1 MSRLRAQSKDQ
12 MPDVTMDELQAQN
25 AELQKQLEEA
35 QETLLA
41 IRDGS
46 VDAFVVKDT
55 VYTLTGADRPYR
67 LFVEEMQQA
76 AATLG
81 ADGTILYCNRQF
93 ANLLNASHENIIGM
107 NLRALVAAE
116 DREKCL
122 LHSGKI
128 EVRLLQDENE
138 LIPVILAFNV
148 LPEDCGAATGV
159 LVTDLR
165 AQRDNEELKIAYQKL
180 AESNEEREKLLESE
194 RAARTEAERSTRM
207 KEEFLSLVS
216 HELRTPLNAI
226 LGWSQ
231 LMKRTNDPEAHR
243 QGLEAIERGAR
254 SQAMLI
260 DELLDVSRIVSGKL
274 RIEVQ
279 SLQLSPLVTAAI
291 ETLRPAA
298 EAKSIQVQQMVS
310 PDASPVKGDPARIQ
324 QIVWNLLSNA
334 IKFTPKGGIVQIL
347 VTRTEGHV
355 EITVIDTGSGISEKF
370 LPHVFERFLQA
381 DSSMSRTHGGL
392 GLGLAIVKHLVELH
406 GGTVSAE
413 SDGEG
418 KGATFRVR
426 LPLDRSK
433 ATDAA
438 MPHELGLTPLPNVKV
453 LVVDDDPS
461 SCEVVRRILVSCEA
475 EVSCAASVEE
485 ALPLLEKFLP
495 DVLISDIGM
504 PGKDGIAFIREIRET
519 EFKNRTRRLPA
530 VALTAFARAE
540 DRIRVLQAGYNSH
553 VSKPI
558 DPRELIAV
566 VESLATGK

>member
-1 MSRLRAQSKDQ
+1 
-12 MPDVTMDELQAQN
+12 MPEVKKDELQARN
-25 AELQKQLEEA
+25 AELQKQLDEA
-35 QETLLA
+35 QETLRA

-81 ADGTILYCNRQF
+81 ADGTILYCNRHF
-93 ANLLNASHENIIGM
+93 TNLLNSSHEKLMGM
-107 NLRALVAAE
+107 NLRELVAEE

-122 LHSGKI
+122 QTTGKT
-128 EVRLLQDENE
+128 EVHLRPDDNQ
-138 LIPVILAFNV
+138 LIPAILAFNP
-148 LPEDCGAATGV
+148 LPEDCGAAVGV

-165 AQRDNEELKIAYQKL
+165 AQKDNEELQLAYQKL
-180 AESNEEREKLLESE
+180 RESNEDREKLLESE

-231 LMKRTNDPEAHR
+231 LMKRTNDAEAHR

-254 SQAMLI
+254 GQAMLI

-279 SLQLSPLVTAAI
+279 PLQIAPLVSAAI

-298 EAKSIQVQQMVS
+298 EAKSIHVQYLVS

-355 EITVIDTGSGISEKF
+355 EITVVDTGAGISEKF

-413 SDGEG
+413 SEGEG

-426 LPLDRSK
+426 LPLDLSK
-433 ATDAA
+433 STDAA
-438 MPHELGLTPLPNVKV
+438 KPHELGLKPLPNVKV

-475 EVSCAASVEE
+475 EVSTAASVEE
-485 ALPLLEKFLP
+485 ALPLLETFLP

-504 PGKDGIAFIREIRET
+504 PGKDGIAFIRELRET
-519 EFKNRTRRLPA
+519 ESKTRARRLPA